1 MVRYIGSVKSV
12 PADFKKEGSCFDLP
26 IALAILGLTGET
38 VTLDLELVDPDGNVL
53 ATARLDRESAL
64 APNGHLSLF
73 VDRIPW
79 SEEIDFSAFMG
90 LIRVRPS
97 GKIAA
102 TVVQTRPGQFATM
115 PVAAL

>member
-1 MVRYIGSVKSV
+1 MH
-12 PADFKKEGSCFDLP
+12 
-26 IALAILGLTGET
+26 LTGET

-53 ATARLDRESAL
+53 ATARLDGESAL

-73 VDRIPW
+73 IDQVPGDQAT
-79 SEEIDFSAFMG
+79 DFSDFVG

>member
-1 MVRYIGSVKSV
+1 MN
-12 PADFKKEGSCFDLP
+12 
-26 IALAILGLTGET
+26 LTSET
-38 VTLDLELVDPDGNVL
+38 VTLDLELVDPDGNML
-53 ATARLDRESAL
+53 ATARLDGDNAL

-73 VDRIPW
+73 IDQIPW
-79 SEEIDFSAFMG
+79 DQQIDFSDFMG
-90 LIRVRPS
+90 LIRVKPS